1 MSSLA
6 SSSLYA
12 GDSAVRYK
20 KRKANFTF
28 SEVHILLDEV
38 RKNRHIVVGKFNSG
52 IPSDVKR
59 RKWTEIT
66 QRINE
71 IGECDR
77 EVGEVIKKWSDLK
90 CDTKRK
96 IAALHSGAALPHSSE
111 LTQTEH
117 IVGSILELDKKP
129 WEATRSSRGRSR
141 SEDQDAGGADD
152 DDDVLFMG
160 PGSVQDSP
168 RSGTETRPMPPP
180 PAGAAAGTS
189 EMKLDPSTTTDADS
203 RGMDSDDDHQ
213 EMFPSSMNNSY
224 MEDDVHL
231 SNATHV
237 SSSSASHA
245 QVGAESES
253 AREQLAQSANLSVQE
268 QHVTNALLGT
278 VSRSLELLAESVQQL
293 AETQQEFARESLRL
307 QRETVQVLREFASG
321 ALTLLHE
328 RVNGKPPLI

>member
-1 MSSLA
+1 MSS
-6 SSSLYA
+6 SSSLPL
-12 GDSAVRYK
+12 GQDGAVRYK
-20 KRKANFTF
+20 KRKANFSF

-77 EVGEVIKKWSDLK
+77 EVSEVIKKWSDLK

-96 IAALHSGAALPHSSE
+96 IAALHTGVALPHSSD
-111 LTQTEH
+111 LTQTEN
-117 IVGSILELDKKP
+117 IVSSILELDKKP
-129 WEATRSSRGRSR
+129 WEATRSPRGRSR
-141 SEDQDAGGADD
+141 SEEQDMAVGDD
-152 DDDVLFMG
+152 DDDIAFLG

-168 RSGTETRPMPPP
+168 RSGIETRPMPPP
-180 PAGAAAGTS
+180 LPGAAVGGF
-189 EMKLDPSTTTDADS
+189 EMKLDPLNNTDADS
-203 RGMDSDDDHQ
+203 HAMDSDDDHHDVI
-213 EMFPSSMNNSY
+213 PSSVNNSY
-224 MEDDVHL
+224 AEDEGNV
-231 SNATHV
+231 SSVPHV
-237 SSSSASHA
+237 SSSSTGHA
-245 QVGAESES
+245 KAEPES
-253 AREQLAQSANLSVQE
+253 AREQLAQSASLSVQE
-268 QHVTNALLGT
+268 QHVTNALLCT

>member
-1 MSSLA
+1 MTA
-6 SSSLYA
+6 FYP
-12 GDSAVRYK
+12 
-20 KRKANFTF
+20 
-28 SEVHILLDEV
+28 
-38 RKNRHIVVGKFNSG
+38 GKFNSG

-96 IAALHSGAALPHSSE
+96 ISALHSGVALPHSSD
-111 LTQTEH
+111 LTQTEN
-117 IVGSILELDKKP
+117 IVSSILELDKKP

-141 SEDQDAGGADD
+141 SEDQDTTAGDE
-152 DDDVLFMG
+152 DDDVAFMG

-168 RSGTETRPMPPP
+168 RSGIETRPMLPPLP
-180 PAGAAAGTS
+180 GAAAGGF
-189 EMKLDPSTTTDADS
+189 EMKFDSSINTDADS
-203 RGMDSDDDHQ
+203 RAMDSDDDHHDII
-213 EMFPSSMNNSY
+213 PSSVNNSY
-224 MEDDVHL
+224 TEDEGNL
-231 SNATHV
+231 SSVPHV
-237 SSSSASHA
+237 SSSSTGHA
-245 QVGAESES
+245 QAGAESES
-253 AREQLAQSANLSVQE
+253 AREQLAQSASLSVQE
-268 QHVTNALLGT
+268 QHVTNALLCT